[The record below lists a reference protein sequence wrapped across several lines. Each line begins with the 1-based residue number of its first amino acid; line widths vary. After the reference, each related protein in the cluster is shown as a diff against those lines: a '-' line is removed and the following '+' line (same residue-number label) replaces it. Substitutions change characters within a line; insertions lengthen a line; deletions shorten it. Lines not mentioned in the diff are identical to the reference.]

1 MNRRKRQRLKYYRYC
16 VKQARQLMQRE
27 VLKYK
32 LWHGGVVKM
41 FDLTNEER
49 ALVVKEGGKQ

>member
-16 VKQARQLMQRE
+16 VKQARQLMRRE

-32 LWHGGVVKM
+32 LWHGVVKM

>member
-1 MNRRKRQRLKYYRYC
+1 MNRRECLRLKYYRYC
-16 VKQARQLMQRE
+16 VKQARQLMRRE

-32 LWHGGVVKM
+32 LWHGVVKM

>member
-1 MNRRKRQRLKYYRYC
+1 MNSRKRQKRKYYRYC
-16 VKQARQLMQRE
+16 IKQAHKLMRRE

-32 LWHGGVVKM
+32 LWHSVVKM